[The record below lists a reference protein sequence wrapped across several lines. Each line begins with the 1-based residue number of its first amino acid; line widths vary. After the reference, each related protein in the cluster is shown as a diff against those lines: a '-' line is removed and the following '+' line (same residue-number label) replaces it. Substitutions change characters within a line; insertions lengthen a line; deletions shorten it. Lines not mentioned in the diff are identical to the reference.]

1 MARSGT
7 KKLKSATLS
16 ARNLNITSKT
26 NVSVNA
32 KLIPNGALRQ
42 RSASKSAKKVPL
54 SPKANA
60 LKTAKKVRLGKME
73 SVLAIARM
81 VTIGMLSRR
90 LVFQIAPKIKFR

>member
-60 LKTAKKVRLGKME
+60 LRTAKNLRLGKME

-81 VTIGMLSRR
+81 VTNGMLSKRI
-90 LVFQIAPKIKFR
+90 VFQIAPRIKFR